1 MKSLIPSFA
10 VLLIAICAQGQRTP
24 GRVGGTVNNPPA
36 ETRTQKQ
43 IGPGDVSALTPE
55 QKQEFE
61 QAKKQIPNLTVYD
74 FLVLRAAAQSI
85 QQVKPEGGSVNSLTS
100 SAHGGVEVGALAAK
114 VAANNNDPIAAIAAF
129 GLDPAQAKAV
139 YKKAK
144 SKAKAQLA
152 AQSK

>member
-1 MKSLIPSFA
+1 MKNLITALAIF
-10 VLLIAICAQGQRTP
+10 LFAICAQGQRTP
-24 GRVGGTVNNPPA
+24 GRVGGSVNNPPS

-43 IGPGDVSALTPE
+43 VGPGEISALTPE

-61 QAKKQIPNLTVYD
+61 QTKKQIPNLTVYD

-85 QQVKPEGGSVNSLTS
+85 QPTRPAAEGITPLASP
-100 SAHGGVEVGALAAK
+100 AHDGVEVSALASE
-114 VAANNNDPIAAIAAF
+114 VAAKNNDPIAAIQTF
-129 GLDPAQAKAV
+129 GLDQASAKAV